1 MTQTAPTLTDLEKEF
16 ARPFLGRRSDRD
28 IAKLMK
34 RAEGLIRNLRNSLG
48 IPPKPSG
55 RPVGVIS
62 RGGKL
67 VLCHRCGVVKFV
79 TRLRKGEPVETVC
92 RWCRGE
98 IEAGQSEY
106 RHRWAV

>member
-1 MTQTAPTLTDLEKEF
+1 MKPTPALTQDEKES
-16 ARPFLGRRSDRD
+16 ARPFLGRRSDKD

-62 RGGKL
+62 RGGKV
-67 VLCHRCGVVKFV
+67 VLCSRCQVVKFI

-98 IEAGQSEY
+98 IEAAREEGM
-106 RHRWAV
+106 HRWNR